1 MNKTMNNSELA
12 ESLTAHIQNML
23 DLTSQLNDTIEQENQ
38 LHSELTRIGRLKSQ
52 LQKEIKEAKKLLDW
66 CIETRSDPTQ
76 ARLSNSD
83 EELKNKMQP
92 SGSRQ
97 FLTEQTKNYI
107 DVLTQIGINTK
118 NFTG

>member
-1 MNKTMNNSELA
+1 
-12 ESLTAHIQNML
+12 ML

>member
-1 MNKTMNNSELA
+1 MNNSELA

-23 DLTSQLNDTIEQENQ
+23 DLTAQLNDTIEQENQ

-83 EELKNKMQP
+83 EELKNKIES
-92 SGSRQ
+92 SGTRQ
-97 FLTEQTKNYI
+97 ILTENPKNYF
-107 DVLTQIGINTK
+107 DLLTQMGINTK

>member
-1 MNKTMNNSELA
+1 MNNSELA